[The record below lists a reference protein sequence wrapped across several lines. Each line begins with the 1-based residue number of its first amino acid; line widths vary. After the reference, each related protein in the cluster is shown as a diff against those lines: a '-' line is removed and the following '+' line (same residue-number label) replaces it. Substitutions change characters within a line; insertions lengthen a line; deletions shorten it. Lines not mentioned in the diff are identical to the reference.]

1 MPEEE
6 NQVRRQNAQVFALH
20 QLQNG
25 LHLHAS
31 GKETQSAQG
40 VWPLVA
46 TMLVLVADTV
56 LSAKYIEGLENRLGR
71 MESLLKLSGLL
82 SADDGHTDL
91 GTLEK
96 RLADKAAANNHSE
109 QARPSTGD
117 AKAESGGQSDVAS
130 QNGTATETQSQSHTE
145 TSRDQEQ
152 SKRSSVSSPKAQ
164 KQADQEVEH
173 VAELMCSLVTNNYG
187 ETRFIGEP
195 WVLGILE
202 HLITVVQAHPQVSR
216 YSRQRVFNGSTK
228 RLATI
233 PSKR

>member
-6 NQVRRQNAQVFALH
+6 NQVRWQNAQVLALH

-25 LHLHAS
+25 LYFHPP
-31 GKETQSAQG
+31 GEETQSTQG
-40 VWPLVA
+40 VRPLVA
-46 TMLVLVADTV
+46 TMLVPIADLVP
-56 LSAKYIEGLENRLGR
+56 SAKYIEGLENRLGR

-96 RLADKAAANNHSE
+96 RLADKAAANNQSE

-117 AKAESGGQSDVAS
+117 ATTESGGQSDVVS
-130 QNGTATETQSQSHTE
+130 QNGTAAEAQSQTHAE
-145 TSRDQEQ
+145 TSKEKEQ
-152 SKRSSVSSPKAQ
+152 TKGSSRSSPKPR
-164 KQADQEVEH
+164 KQDEEVEH

-195 WVLGILE
+195 WALGILE
-202 HLITVVQAHPQVSR
+202 HLITVVQALRRVSR
-216 YSRQRVFNGSTK
+216 YSRRRASSGLTI
-228 RLATI
+228 RLAMI
-233 PSKR
+233 LSKE